1 MLRSVDTLAKAFY
14 SAISADL
21 GSSRSTIL
29 TDEATLQR
37 YTSNYS
43 NIIFDLVAAGP
54 ANNSYDN
61 LKMIG
66 KPHITPSTIF
76 TTYLCQTPER
86 KLTTALIISVLLT
99 NLVLLRALWTI
110 VTMVATYLAKA
121 NDPKGMLKLQTSLHA
136 VH

>member
-1 MLRSVDTLAKAFY
+1 
-14 SAISADL
+14 
-21 GSSRSTIL
+21 
-29 TDEATLQR
+29 
-37 YTSNYS
+37 
-43 NIIFDLVAAGP
+43 
-54 ANNSYDN
+54 
-61 LKMIG
+61 MIG

-86 KLTTALIISVLLT
+86 KLTTALIISVLLA